1 MNQTFYVTTPIY
13 YVNSYPH
20 LGHLYTTLIADT
32 VARYKRQ
39 RGFDVFF
46 LTGTDEH
53 GQNIERAAEK
63 AGLRVK
69 QHVDNFVS
77 EFKQAF
83 APYHLTFNHWVRTT
97 DDYHKRSVQ
106 ELWRRAKANGW
117 IYKGQ
122 YEGWYCVGCN
132 EFKPENETHPG
143 PDGAP
148 ICNTHERPLDK
159 VAEESY
165 FFKLS
170 AFQDRL
176 LELYETNPHFIRPET
191 RRNEVIS
198 FVKGGLND
206 LSVSRVSVK
215 WGIPVPDDPD
225 HTMYVWFDAL
235 SNYIT
240 AIGFANDQFGGE
252 AHFKKYW
259 PADLQLVG
267 KDILRF
273 HTVYWPAFLL
283 AAGLAPPQTVF
294 SHGMWLSGGR
304 KMSKTLG
311 NVIDLN
317 ILRTY
322 FWPDEVRYFCLRE
335 MVFGHDG
342 DFTYEALIDRINADL
357 ASGLGNFSSR
367 TLTMVRN
374 YCNGVIP
381 APGEKAAELL
391 SAQAAEVRAAITQA
405 LSEFDREFDQYN
417 FSRALEAVWFAIA
430 RVDKFLSDAKPWDL
444 ATGKPGPLIINYLG
458 VTGMGAIPDA
468 EMTQNPVLRD
478 SLNLVLH
485 TATEV
490 LRHLAV
496 LLAPVL
502 PESTQAIW
510 EQLGESGKVSEVAPT
525 TLHWGATIGKRI
537 GEVKPVFPR
546 RPKKNIME
554 HIREDEEVSKAS
566 RELEQPATGEAAVAT
581 AASDP
586 AKTNPLPAEPA
597 PGVAYIGIEDFLKV
611 ELRVGE
617 IKTAERVPKADKLLR
632 FTIDLGEAQPRQ
644 ILAGI
649 AQYYEPE
656 KLIGRKVIVVANLA
670 PRKLRGLESQG
681 MILAASIGEE
691 GRPVLAGFLEE
702 VPNGAKL
709 K

>member
-1 MNQTFYVTTPIY
+1 MNKTFYVTTPIY
-13 YVNSYPH
+13 YVNSWPH

-53 GQNIERAAEK
+53 GINIERAAEK
-63 AGLRVK
+63 AGLPVK
-69 QHVDNFVS
+69 QHVDNFVN
-77 EFKQAF
+77 EFRTAF
-83 APYHLTFNHWVRTT
+83 APYGFTNNYWIRTT

-106 ELWRRAKANGW
+106 ELWRRAQANGW
-117 IYKGQ
+117 IYKGE
-122 YEGWYCVGCN
+122 YAGWYCANCN
-132 EFKPENETHPG
+132 EFYLESEAVTAAAGKTLVCPTH
-143 PDGAP
+143 D
-148 ICNTHERPLDK
+148 RPLDK
-159 VAEESY
+159 IAEESY

-176 LELYETNPHFIRPET
+176 LELYEQNPHFIRPET

-198 FVKGGLND
+198 FVRGGLND

-215 WGIPVPDDPD
+215 WGIPVPDDPA

-240 AIGFANDQFGGE
+240 AIGFANEQFGGE

-283 AAGLAPPQTVF
+283 AAGLEPPRTVY

-304 KMSKTLG
+304 RMSKTLG
-311 NVIDLN
+311 NVIDLAV
-317 ILRTY
+317 LQK
-322 FWPDEVRYFCLRE
+322 FFSPDAVRYFCLRE
-335 MVFGHDG
+335 MVFGQDG
-342 DFTYEALIDRINADL
+342 DFTYEALIERVNADL
-357 ASGLGNFSSR
+357 ANGLGNLASR
-367 TLTMVRN
+367 TLTLVRN
-374 YCNGVIP
+374 NCDGVIP
-381 APGEKAAELL
+381 AAATDIAADL
-391 SAQAAEVRAAITQA
+391 SAQVASVREAVTEAVAEF
-405 LSEFDREFDQYN
+405 EREFAEYN
-417 FSRALEAVWFAIA
+417 FSYALEAVWKAIA
-430 RVDKFLSDAKPWDL
+430 RTDKFFTDAKPWVL
-444 ATGKPGPLIINYLG
+444 AKDPAQRAALET
-458 VTGMGAIPDA
+458 
-468 EMTQNPVLRD
+468 
-478 SLNLVLH
+478 VLH
-485 TATEV
+485 TAVEV
-490 LRHLAV
+490 VRHLTV

-502 PESTQAIW
+502 PEAAQAMQ
-510 EQLGESGKVSEVAPT
+510 EQLGESGKVAEIAPAA
-525 TLHWGATIGKRI
+525 LQWGDSAGKRI
-537 GEVKPVFPR
+537 GEINPVFPR
-546 RPKKNIME
+546 LSRKDIME
-554 HIREDEEVSKAS
+554 EIKKDEDASKAA
-566 RELEQPATGEAAVAT
+566 REQEPPAVTAGAEAAAT
-581 AASDP
+581 AKDDP
-586 AKTNPLPAEPA
+586 AKTSPLPAAEPA
-597 PGVAYIGIEDFLKV
+597 PGIAYIGIEDFLKV
-611 ELRVGE
+611 ELRAGE

-632 FTIDLGEAQPRQ
+632 FTIDLGEPEPRQ

-670 PRKLRGLESQG
+670 PRKLRGFESQG

-691 GRPVLAGFLEE
+691 GRPVLAGFQEE